1 MRYKICIALSVLL
14 IAALVVTAICFPQ
27 SIMVM
32 VVLGIAAVIVII
44 IGYYSVVKP
53 LAAVRN
59 GFDLLRS
66 QDFGSRLRK
75 TGQADA
81 DKVIELFNRMMETMK
96 SERLKLMEQN
106 LFLTKLIDV
115 SPLGIA
121 ICDFDDNVI
130 QMNPVYR
137 KLQTPAIESVLL
149 SLKPDESRVVRLA
162 SSQIYRC
169 SRLWFMDSGFQ
180 RTCYIIEVLTKDII
194 ESERGVFGTIVRT
207 LGHEVNNT
215 LAPVI
220 SVLDSLEDMCG
231 GDGDLLRVIAGSR
244 DSCMNLVEFVR
255 GYSGVVKLPVPV
267 VANVDIAEELKRLL
281 PVFQSVTGEN
291 VKLRLDV
298 VRKPITLKVDMM
310 LIERAL
316 VNIVKNASESIG
328 EREGGE
334 IVISVDGNRI
344 KIMDNGQGISDEVSA
359 KLFTPFFSTKRPDR
373 GLGLMLVADIL
384 RSHNAWFSLKTNK
397 QTGLTEFEIKFYGG
411 R

>member
-397 QTGLTEFEIKFYGG
+397 QTGLTEFEIKF
-411 R
+411 

>member
-231 GDGDLLRVIAGSR
+231 GDGDLLSVIAGSR

-397 QTGLTEFEIKFYGG
+397 QTGLTEFEIKF
-411 R
+411 

>member
-1 MRYKICIALSVLL
+1 MRYKIYIALSVLL

-397 QTGLTEFEIKFYGG
+397 QTGLTEFEIKF
-411 R
+411 